1 MSVKIEY
8 LITRI
13 LKEPDVRTQKEGKT
27 LLRNEVMIID
37 K

>member
-1 MSVKIEY
+1 MSVKIKY
-8 LITRI
+8 LRTRI

-27 LLRNEVMIID
+27 LRNEVMIRE